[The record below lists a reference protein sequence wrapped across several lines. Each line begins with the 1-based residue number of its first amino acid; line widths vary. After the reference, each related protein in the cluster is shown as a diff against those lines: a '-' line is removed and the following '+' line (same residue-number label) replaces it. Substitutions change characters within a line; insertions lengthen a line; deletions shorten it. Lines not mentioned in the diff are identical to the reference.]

1 MPTNLP
7 NGLMERTAC
16 EDESVVDGSVIVP
29 EHPVGKTV
37 RSRRV
42 TLPLRN
48 CAVKTYLRSLVRLV
62 WLGGGRCSR
71 VFRDARPAAAGQELL
86 SLSFHRSPGWS
97 RSDLSRKHSQ
107 RCQFGSGSRT
117 HQARRQSSDS
127 GHFPHPRAAQNAAVG
142 EVERRG
148 NKSSARVGGW
158 RRDLAGE

>member
-16 EDESVVDGSVIVP
+16 EDESVVVGSVIVP

-62 WLGGGRCSR
+62 WLDGGRCSR
-71 VFRDARPAAAGQELL
+71 VFRDARSE
-86 SLSFHRSPGWS
+86 
-97 RSDLSRKHSQ
+97 
-107 RCQFGSGSRT
+107 
-117 HQARRQSSDS
+117 
-127 GHFPHPRAAQNAAVG
+127 
-142 EVERRG
+142 ERR
-148 NKSSARVGGW
+148 VGKECRSRW
-158 RRDLAGE
+158 AGDSYKKTEQ